1 MEKTKG
7 VLVKMF
13 FNMHKDSFSMSDMNE
28 LFTLEELKSSI
39 SEVLDEDKIF
49 IIDLAIFIEEI
60 NKRCHVFEDV
70 SKEDLRV
77 IRSLWDSFDTNRLF
91 DIRQTCSDEQIKK
104 VITKMLI
111 LKNAYKKVNEELIS
125 IDLEDYFI
133 PREKLIEI
141 AL

>member
-1 MEKTKG
+1 
-7 VLVKMF
+7 MF